1 MAGGSF
7 LGSVVMNGK
16 RLVLCVLATG
26 CGIEKDTEATGS
38 KVLGKTTQKIEK
50 FDPKAA
56 NQKVSDQKFEYT
68 DPISGPMNAYG
79 PALERSFLPLINDHY
94 IRAFEA
100 IEGRFPKDY
109 NEFMEKIIRANDLK
123 LPVLPGGRKWVY
135 DEKEHQLKVVIDVEP
150 PKENKK

>member
-1 MAGGSF
+1 MI
-7 LGSVVMNGK
+7 GK
-16 RLVLCVLATG
+16 RLILCVLVAG

-50 FDPKAA
+50 FDANAP

-68 DPISGPMNAYG
+68 DPITGSMNAYG

-100 IEGRFPKDY
+100 IEGRYPKDY
-109 NEFMEKIIRANDLK
+109 NEFMEKIIKANDLK
-123 LPVLPGGRKWVY
+123 LPVLPGGRKWAY
-135 DEKEHQLKVVIDVEP
+135 DEKAHQLKVIIESEP
-150 PKENKK
+150 PAENKK